1 MFYIPFLYFYKSR
14 LKSIKKLI
22 SWFFIYII
30 PIIISYLFLFQDENI
45 INIIIYLIGIYTIYE
60 IGYIYND
67 TETIKKEE
75 NPTIRLSLEQ
85 IKFYENNKLSIYLFR
100 LIFSFC
106 MILLL
111 RNAIDLN
118 LAICSYILL
127 FVLFYIYNNIRSILN
142 LPLHFLL
149 VIIRFSSFILVF
161 GQSFKLFVLSI
172 FIFPVLNL
180 IERAGEL
187 RFGLITLQ
195 HDFFSNHN
203 RFRIIYY
210 SLLFLASYM
219 MFGFYYWLSVVSFY
233 MLIYRVISPLVFNY
247 LNNFVK

>member
-30 PIIISYLFLFQDENI
+30 PIIISYLFLFQEKNI

-75 NPTIRLSLEQ
+75 NPTIRLSLKQ

-100 LIFSFC
+100 IIFSFC
-106 MILLL
+106 MIFLL
-111 RNAIDLN
+111 RNTIDLN

-127 FVLFYIYNNIRSILN
+127 FVLFYIYNNIRSIFN

-161 GQSFKLFVLSI
+161 GQSFKLFLLSI

-180 IERAGEL
+180 IERGGEL
-187 RFGLITLQ
+187 RFGLIALQ
-195 HDFFSNHN
+195 HEFFSNHDK
-203 RFRIIYY
+203 FRMIYY
-210 SLLFLASYM
+210 SLLFLVSYM
-219 MFGFYYWLSVVSFY
+219 MFGFYYWLSVVSLY